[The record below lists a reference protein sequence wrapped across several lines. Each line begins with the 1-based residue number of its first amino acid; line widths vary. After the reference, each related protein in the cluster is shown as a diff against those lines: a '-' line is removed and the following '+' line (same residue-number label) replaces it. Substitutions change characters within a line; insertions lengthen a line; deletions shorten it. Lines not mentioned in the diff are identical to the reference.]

1 VEALDEAEIGQEKV
15 RKHVRRP
22 PAQQQ

>member
-22 PAQQQ
+22 PVQQQ